1 MEKQNTIFCIPLVE
15 QCWLNER
22 SIEIG
27 RMDNRI
33 SQDGYRLVRVKSF
46 FKNRFSDYF
55 L

>member
-22 SIEIG
+22 SLEIR
-27 RMDNRI
+27 RMDNSI
-33 SQDGYRLVRVKSF
+33 SQYGVRLFRVTGF
-46 FKNRFSDYF
+46 IKNRFSDYF